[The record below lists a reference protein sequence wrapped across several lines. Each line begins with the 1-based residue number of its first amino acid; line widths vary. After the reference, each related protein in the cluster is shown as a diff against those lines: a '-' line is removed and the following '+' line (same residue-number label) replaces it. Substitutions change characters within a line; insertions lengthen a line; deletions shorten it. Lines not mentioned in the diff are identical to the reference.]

1 MNLKDI
7 VVPKSV
13 FPVIEN
19 ISDLLPYIQDKKEI
33 AVSNRSNG
41 TTVVCYNV
49 EDGDTFSNDYA
60 RECRGLVFDTATGN
74 IIGRPLHK
82 FFNLGENDK
91 VQISDLDWTR
101 VVAVWDKLD
110 GSMVTAHRVNGV
122 VDFKTKKS
130 FDSDVVL
137 AAKAF
142 ISDKAQNVYDFCDE
156 IVDEF
161 TPIFEYTSPE
171 RRIVIGFDE
180 DKLTLLHVRHI
191 KTGAYIPLTDPAL
204 RELIEKHNV
213 DVLSPVNLKK
223 DDNGALD
230 VQDLLGFLKTAQQI
244 EGYVIQFEHD
254 MVKVKCDWYRNAHK
268 VVSFL
273 RERDVVRMVL
283 EASIDDAKAFIAEV
297 GYSIK
302 PIEDLEHRVVSEINA
317 IAHEV
322 EDVKALS
329 VSKNMSVKDIA
340 IAYKDHPYRSLI
352 MNAVRGVENDYVD
365 YYKKHFLKNFSL
377 NEVKIDRISGNSVFI
392 LRDSETN

>member
-1 MNLKDI
+1 MNIKDI
-7 VVPKSV
+7 VVPKTV

-19 ISDLLPYIQDKKEI
+19 IADLLPYIQDKKEI
-33 AVSNRSNG
+33 AVSKRSNG

-49 EDGDTFSNDYA
+49 EDNDTFSNDYA
-60 RECRGLVFDTATGN
+60 RECRGLVFETDTGK

-110 GSMVTAHRVNGV
+110 GSMVTSHRVNGII
-122 VDFKTKKS
+122 DFKTKKS
-130 FDSDVVL
+130 FDSDVVI

-142 ISDKAQNVYDFCDE
+142 INNKAQNVLNFCNE

-161 TPIFEYTSPE
+161 TPIFEFTSPE
-171 RRIVIGFDE
+171 RRIVIGFE
-180 DKLTLLHVRHI
+180 EEKLTLLHVRHI
-191 KTGAYIPLTDPAL
+191 KTGAYIPLNDPAL
-204 RELIEKHNV
+204 RELIEKHNI
-213 DVLSPVNLKK
+213 DVLSPVDLKK
-223 DDNGALD
+223 DDKGALD
-230 VQDLLGFLKTAQQI
+230 VADLLSFLKTAQQI

-273 RERDVVRMVL
+273 RVRDVVRMVL
-283 EASIDDAKAFIAEV
+283 DASIDDAKAFITEV

-302 PIEDLEHRVVSEINA
+302 PIEDIEHKVVSEINA
-317 IAHEV
+317 IAKEV

-329 VSKNMSVKDIA
+329 VSNNMAVKDVA
-340 IAYKDHPYRSLI
+340 ITYKSHPYRALI
-352 MNAVRGVENDYVD
+352 MNAVRDIENDYVD
-365 YYKKHFLKNFSL
+365 YYRRHNLKDFPL
-377 NEVKIDRISGNSVFI
+377 DEVKIDRIFGDTVFI
-392 LRDSETN
+392 LRESETK

>member
-1 MNLKDI
+1 MNVKDI

-13 FPVIEN
+13 FPIIEN
-19 ISDLLPYIQDKKEI
+19 ISDLIPYIQDKKEI
-33 AVSNRSNG
+33 AVSKRSNG

-91 VQISDLDWTR
+91 VQISDLDWTH
-101 VVAVWDKLD
+101 VLAVWDKLD
-110 GSMVTAHRVNGV
+110 GSMVTAHRVNGA

-142 ISDKAQNVYDFCDE
+142 INEKAQNIYNFCDE

-191 KTGAYIPLTDPAL
+191 KTGAYIPLTDSAL
-204 RELIEKHNV
+204 RELIEKHNI
-213 DVLSPVNLKK
+213 DVLSPVELKK
-223 DDNGALD
+223 DDKGALD
-230 VQDLLGFLKTAQQI
+230 VEDLLSFLKTAQQI

-273 RERDVVRMVL
+273 RVRDVVRMVL
-283 EASIDDAKAFIAEV
+283 DASIDDAKAFIAEV

-302 PIEDLEHRVVSEINA
+302 PIEEIEHKVVSEINA
-317 IAHEV
+317 IAKEV

-329 VSKNMSVKDIA
+329 ISKNMAVKDVA
-340 IAYKDHPYRSLI
+340 ITYKNHPYRALI
-352 MNAVRGVENDYVD
+352 MNAIRDIENDYVD
-365 YYKKHFLKNFSL
+365 HYRKHYLKDFPL
-377 NEVKIDRISGNSVFI
+377 DEVKIDRVFGDSVFI
-392 LRDSETN
+392 LRESEAK

>member
-1 MNLKDI
+1 MNVKDI

-33 AVSNRSNG
+33 AVSKRSNG

-91 VQISDLDWTR
+91 VQISDLDWTH
-101 VVAVWDKLD
+101 VLAVWDKLD
-110 GSMVTAHRVNGV
+110 GSMVTAHRVNGT

-142 ISDKAQNVYDFCDE
+142 INEKAQNIYNFCDE

-204 RELIEKHNV
+204 RELIEKHNI
-213 DVLSPVNLKK
+213 DVLSPVELKK
-223 DDNGALD
+223 DDKGALD
-230 VQDLLGFLKTAQQI
+230 VEDLLSFLKTAQQI

-273 RERDVVRMVL
+273 RVRDVVRMVL
-283 EASIDDAKAFIAEV
+283 DASIDDAKAFIAEV

-302 PIEDLEHRVVSEINA
+302 PIEEIEHKVVSEINA
-317 IAHEV
+317 IAKEV

-329 VSKNMSVKDIA
+329 ISKNMAVKDVA
-340 IAYKDHPYRSLI
+340 ITYKNHPYRALI
-352 MNAVRGVENDYVD
+352 MNAIRDIENDYVD
-365 YYKKHFLKNFSL
+365 HYRKHYLKDFPL
-377 NEVKIDRISGNSVFI
+377 DEVKIDRVFGDSVFI
-392 LRDSETN
+392 LRESEAK